1 MIQERIK
8 NIIFDLGGVILD
20 LDVDKTYHQFSKLSG
35 MPVAH
40 LKKEAA
46 EASFFNEYESGSIND
61 EGFRKELGSFL
72 RSTVS
77 DWQIDEAW
85 NAMLGSLPHARV
97 DLLKKVSGKF
107 RIFLLSN
114 TNTIHLQCFTKI
126 ARDTLGSSSWDDL
139 FEKTYYSHLIKMR
152 KPDAAIYTH
161 VLNENNLLAGETLF
175 LDDNLSNLQGAAS
188 IGIQTFH
195 VTHPDLIFSLFNEIQ
210 S

>member
-1 MIQERIK
+1 MIQEGIK

-35 MPVAH
+35 MPVAQ
-40 LKKEAA
+40 LKMEAA
-46 EASFFNEYESGSIND
+46 GVSFFNAYEQGSISD
-61 EGFRKELGSFL
+61 ESFREELSSFL
-72 RSTVS
+72 RSNVS
-77 DWQIDEAW
+77 DLQIDEAW
-85 NAMLGSLPHARV
+85 NAMLGTLPLARV
-97 DLLKKVSGKF
+97 DLLRKIRDKF

-126 ARDTLGSSSWDDL
+126 ADDALGFSSWNDL
-139 FEKTYYSHLIKMR
+139 FERAYYSHLVKMR
-152 KPDAAIYTH
+152 KPDAAIYSH
-161 VLNENNLLAGETLF
+161 VLNDNNLLARETLF

-210 S
+210 P